1 MVKDRLDRELI
12 GNVSLKVVDIG
23 KPDAWEVQGRGEL
36 ALAILVENMRREG
49 FELTVGKPQVVTKKI
64 DGKTYEPFEHL
75 TIDAP
80 EEYLGAITQLLAARK
95 GRMDNMTNHG
105 TGWVRMEF
113 VVPSRGLIG
122 FRTEFGYEPW
132 AGQIVTRQN
141 GSIVADRSGVV
152 TPFAIIA
159 LQERMSFFVQPT
171 EEVYEGMVIGE
182 NSRSDDMD
190 VNITKEKKLTNMR
203 SSTADTFESM
213 TPPRLLSLE
222 ESLEFA
228 REDECVEVTP
238 EKVRIRK
245 VVLDATERG
254 RAASRLK
261 RQDANA

>member
-1 MVKDRLDRELI
+1 M
-12 GNVSLKVVDIG
+12 
-23 KPDAWEVQGRGEL
+23 
-36 ALAILVENMRREG
+36 
-49 FELTVGKPQVVTKKI
+49 
-64 DGKTYEPFEHL
+64 
-75 TIDAP
+75 
-80 EEYLGAITQLLAARK
+80 
-95 GRMDNMTNHG
+95 
-105 TGWVRMEF
+105 
-113 VVPSRGLIG
+113 
-122 FRTEFGYEPW
+122 
-132 AGQIVTRQN
+132 TRQN

>member
-1 MVKDRLDRELI
+1 
-12 GNVSLKVVDIG
+12 
-23 KPDAWEVQGRGEL
+23 
-36 ALAILVENMRREG
+36 MRREG
-49 FELTVGKPQVVTKKI
+49 FELTVGKPQVVTRRGE
-64 DGKTYEPFEHL
+64 DGKLKEPFEHL

-95 GRMDNMTNHG
+95 GRMDTMTNHG

-113 VVPSRGLIG
+113 IVPSRGLIG
-122 FRTEFGYEPW
+122 FRSEFLTTTRGTGIANAISHGYDDW
-132 AGQIVTRQN
+132 AGQITTRQN
-141 GSIVADRSGVV
+141 GSIVADRAGVV
-152 TPFAIIA
+152 TPFAMIA

-182 NSRSDDMD
+182 NSRADDMD

-203 SSTADTFESM
+203 SSTSDSFESM
-213 TPPRLLSLE
+213 TPPRVLSLE

-228 REDECVEVTP
+228 RDDECVEVTP

-254 RAASRLK
+254 RATARAK
-261 RQDANA
+261 RQDASA